1 MIPQL
6 YLNVNSDVIDSCIQT
21 LISRTG
27 THLHNKYLVQPSP
40 NSIGIEQIRTLREEM
55 LLRGARGWIII
66 FYSFEKT
73 TIEAQ
78 NALLKLFEDWGEI
91 HQFVLFSNRKEDILS
106 TIISRCQVIRSKN
119 GINNTNDELLAL
131 FSNTDFNNKLLL
143 LSHPLLQ
150 ATTAQQAQE
159 IIHSV
164 ISFYRI
170 KIRAGNYA
178 YLSKVNKAMEVFEK
192 SLKNNLSPQLSVD
205 LVVLDMIQSG

>member
-6 YLNVNSDVIDSCIQT
+6 YLNVNSDVIDSCIQS
-21 LISRTG
+21 LISHTG
-27 THLHNKYLVQPSP
+27 THLHNKYLVEPSP

-91 HQFVLFSNRKEDILS
+91 HQFVLFANRKEDILS
-106 TIISRCQVIRSKN
+106 TIISRCQVIRSKD
-119 GINNTNDELLAL
+119 GINNTSDELLAL

-178 YLSKVNKAMEVFEK
+178 YLSKVNKAMEVLEK
-192 SLKNNLSPQLSVD
+192 SFKNNLNPQLSVD